1 MELTV
6 NKESGIPLYKQV
18 KYSITEKIQSGELNS
33 GFRLPTEREL
43 SEQLAISRNTVS
55 AAYKDLEKEGL
66 LVSRQGK
73 GTFVAED
80 FGKVLSGELH
90 ERILSY
96 VDLGLEEALAGGMEA
111 RDYLRMVEQRVS
123 EKIESLRTAHAIYVE
138 CNPEQARYYAR
149 QIEEGTNLNCQA
161 VTVAEL
167 IEMSDETRS
176 LLHEA
181 SVIIATANHVPE
193 VQEYT
198 RDFGKAVL
206 GVAANPDLQTMVKIA
221 RYPEGTRFAFI
232 SISLEF
238 KDKVKEALQGAGLT
252 DLDITYSNSK
262 DPNELAGVLQDKDII
277 LVSPGRY
284 KDVSRLVDR
293 TRILPMQYNLDQ
305 GSMTTLKQRL
315 LELNII

>member
-1 MELTV
+1 MELII
-6 NKESGIPLYKQV
+6 NKKSGLPLYKQV
-18 KYSITEKIQSGELNS
+18 KYSITEKIQSGELPS

-43 SEQLAISRNTVS
+43 SEQLGISRNTVS

-80 FGKVLSGELH
+80 FGAVLTGELH
-90 ERILSY
+90 ERILSF
-96 VDLGLEEALAGGMEA
+96 VDRGLEEALAGGMEA
-111 RDYLRMVEQRVS
+111 RDYLRMVEQRVTDRMD
-123 EKIESLRTAHAIYVE
+123 SLRTAHAVYVE

-149 QIEEGTNLNCQA
+149 QIEKGTNLDCRPL
-161 VTVAEL
+161 TVSEL
-167 IEMSDETRS
+167 IEMTDETKG

-181 SVIIATANHVPE
+181 SVILATANHVPE

-198 RDFGKAVL
+198 RDFGKQVL

-238 KDKVKEALQGAGLT
+238 MDKVKEALAGAGLS
-252 DLDITYSNSK
+252 DLDIAFSNSK
-262 DPNELAGVLQDKDII
+262 DPEELEEFLKDKDII
-277 LVSPGRY
+277 LVSPGRR
-284 KDVSRLVDR
+284 KDVSVLAGPK
-293 TRILPMQYNLDQ
+293 RILPMQYNLDT

-315 LELNII
+315 LEMNIV